1 MQWKDYSQNVV
12 HISSAILVLYWRS
25 SKNVSFP
32 FTSTNAYRPSKG
44 LFPFAALGL
53 LQRFFKSK
61 KHYFGEQSGK
71 CYVFWLI
78 A

>member
-1 MQWKDYSQNVV
+1 MERLLTKCRP
-12 HISSAILVLYWRS
+12 HFISDIGIILEKFQKRFI
-25 SKNVSFP
+25 SFYQHECLP
-32 FTSTNAYRPSKG
+32 TFKR